1 MLPTAPALVF
11 TLLAALALAPQEG
24 AIVGAGS
31 KGESASAPKGGARQ
45 DGAAPAQ
52 RGGRGEAPKAG
63 GESGRKDAE
72 DEDLAQKY
80 FEIADYDA
88 NDFITFAEAAPALGL
103 DRTGFA
109 AFDTDR
115 DGRISPAE
123 FRARYLAITSRG
135 GAFTPPIG
143 KNGSRAPREKNESDL
158 AERFDKDGDAKLNAT
173 ELRTLLQ
180 ESKSRLDPDVALA
193 KFDRDGSHKLEKAEI
208 EALATFLD
216 PARRA
221 APVQKARSLAEL
233 FGQALPREERRGA
246 TQLAPRIP
254 GPTSIFRRLDFDDDG
269 KIALQDLT
277 QLQRPIQLPVRLAA
291 VVATLDTDLD
301 GTISPAELRAALGRE

>member
-1 MLPTAPALVF
+1 MLPAAPVLVIA
-11 TLLAALALAPQEG
+11 LLAGLAPQEG
-24 AIVGAGS
+24 GIVGAGS
-31 KGESASAPKGGARQ
+31 KGERPAGKADAG
-45 DGAAPAQ
+45 AQ
-52 RGGRGEAPKAG
+52 RGGRGEAPKPAG
-63 GESGRKDAE
+63 ETGRKSSD

-88 NDFITFAEAAPALGL
+88 SGFVTFSEAEPALGI
-103 DRTGFA
+103 DRAGFA
-109 AFDTDR
+109 AFDSDR

-123 FRARYLAITSRG
+123 FRARYESITSRG

-143 KNGSRAPREKNESDL
+143 KNGSRAPKQANESDL

-173 ELRTLLQ
+173 ELRTLLE

-221 APVQKARSLAEL
+221 APVQKAKSLAEL

-254 GPTSIFRRLDFDDDG
+254 GPTTIFRRLDLDDDG
-269 KIALQDLT
+269 RIASADLT

-291 VVATLDTDLD
+291 VIATLDTDLD
-301 GTISPAELRAALGRE
+301 GTISPAELRAALSHE